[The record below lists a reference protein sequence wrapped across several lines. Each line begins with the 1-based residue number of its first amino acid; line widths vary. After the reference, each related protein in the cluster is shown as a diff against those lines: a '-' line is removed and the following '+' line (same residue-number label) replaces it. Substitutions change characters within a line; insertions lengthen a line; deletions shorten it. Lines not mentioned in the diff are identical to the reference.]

1 MNSIFPELNPQ
12 DDNENSNFNL
22 LSSNNSENK
31 NISQNINF
39 SNNLSAAPE
48 FNQNNE
54 NLNLNI
60 IMDNLNDKGNM
71 VQMMERGLLPIFI
84 KIEKYKPIF
93 FMCNKRAK
101 LKKILNAYAKMFN
114 IENISNYIFYKGNEK
129 LNINLTIE
137 DSNVKNFDIIK
148 SEQLENQ

>member
-12 DDNENSNFNL
+12 NDNENSNFNL

-31 NISQNINF
+31 NISQNVNF

-48 FNQNNE
+48 FNQNDE

-60 IMDNLNDKGNM
+60 IMNNLNDKGNM
-71 VQMMERGLLPIFI
+71 VQMMERGLLPLFI

-101 LKKILNAYAKMFN
+101 LKKIINAYAKMFT

-148 SEQLENQ
+148 SEQLEN

>member
-22 LSSNNSENK
+22 FSSNNSENK

-48 FNQNNE
+48 FNQNDE

-71 VQMMERGLLPIFI
+71 VQMMERGLLPLFI

-101 LKKILNAYAKMFN
+101 LKKIINAYAKMFN

-148 SEQLENQ
+148 SEQLEN

>member
-31 NISQNINF
+31 NISQNVNF

-48 FNQNNE
+48 FNQNDE

-60 IMDNLNDKGNM
+60 IMNFLNDKGNM
-71 VQMMERGLLPIFI
+71 VQMMERGLLPLFI

-101 LKKILNAYAKMFN
+101 LKKIINAYAKMFN

-148 SEQLENQ
+148 SEQLEN

>member
-31 NISQNINF
+31 NISQNINI

-48 FNQNNE
+48 FNQNHE

-60 IMDNLNDKGNM
+60 IMNNLNDKGNM
-71 VQMMERGLLPIFI
+71 VQMMERGLLPLFI

-101 LKKILNAYAKMFN
+101 LKKIINAYAKMFN

-148 SEQLENQ
+148 SEQLEN

>member
-12 DDNENSNFNL
+12 NDNENSNFNL

-54 NLNLNI
+54 NLNLNNNI
-60 IMDNLNDKGNM
+60 DNLNDKGNM
-71 VQMMERGLLPIFI
+71 AQMMERGLLPLFI

-101 LKKILNAYAKMFN
+101 LKKIINAYAKMFN

-148 SEQLENQ
+148 SEQLEN

>member
-1 MNSIFPELNPQ
+1 MNSIFPEFNPQ

-60 IMDNLNDKGNM
+60 IMNNLNDKGNM
-71 VQMMERGLLPIFI
+71 VQMMERGLLPLFI

-101 LKKILNAYAKMFN
+101 LKKIINAYAKMFN

-148 SEQLENQ
+148 SEQLEN

>member
-12 DDNENSNFNL
+12 NDNENSNFNL

-48 FNQNNE
+48 FNQNDE

-60 IMDNLNDKGNM
+60 IMNNLNDKGNM
-71 VQMMERGLLPIFI
+71 VQMMERGLLPLFI

-101 LKKILNAYAKMFN
+101 LKKIINAYAKMFN

-148 SEQLENQ
+148 SEQLEN

>member
-71 VQMMERGLLPIFI
+71 VQMMERGLLPLFI

-101 LKKILNAYAKMFN
+101 LKKIINAYAKMFN

-148 SEQLENQ
+148 SEQLEN

>member
-12 DDNENSNFNL
+12 DDNENSIFNL

-48 FNQNNE
+48 FNQNDE

-71 VQMMERGLLPIFI
+71 VQMMERGLLPLFI

-101 LKKILNAYAKMFN
+101 LKKIINAYAKMFN

-148 SEQLENQ
+148 SEQLEN

>member
-60 IMDNLNDKGNM
+60 IMNNLNDKGNM
-71 VQMMERGLLPIFI
+71 VQMMERGLLPLFI

-101 LKKILNAYAKMFN
+101 LKKIINAYAKMFN
-114 IENISNYIFYKGNEK
+114 IENISNYIFY
-129 LNINLTIE
+129 NI
-137 DSNVKNFDIIK
+137 
-148 SEQLENQ
+148 

>member
-48 FNQNNE
+48 FNQNHE

-60 IMDNLNDKGNM
+60 IMNNLNDKGNM
-71 VQMMERGLLPIFI
+71 VQMMERGLLPLFI

-101 LKKILNAYAKMFN
+101 LKKIINAYAKMFN

-148 SEQLENQ
+148 SEQLEN

>member
-48 FNQNNE
+48 FNQNDE

-60 IMDNLNDKGNM
+60 IMNNLNDKGNM
-71 VQMMERGLLPIFI
+71 VQMMERGLLPLFI

-101 LKKILNAYAKMFN
+101 LKKIINAYAKMFN

-148 SEQLENQ
+148 SEQLEN

>member
-12 DDNENSNFNL
+12 DNNENSNFNL

-48 FNQNNE
+48 FNQNHE

-60 IMDNLNDKGNM
+60 IMNNLNDKGNM
-71 VQMMERGLLPIFI
+71 VQMMERGLLPLFI

-101 LKKILNAYAKMFN
+101 LKKIINAYAKMFN

-148 SEQLENQ
+148 SEQLEN

>member
-1 MNSIFPELNPQ
+1 MNSIFPELNPK

-71 VQMMERGLLPIFI
+71 VQMMERGLLPLFI

-101 LKKILNAYAKMFN
+101 LKKIINAYAKMFN

-148 SEQLENQ
+148 SEQLEN

>member
-12 DDNENSNFNL
+12 NDNENSNFNL

-31 NISQNINF
+31 NISQNVNF

-48 FNQNNE
+48 FNQNDE

-60 IMDNLNDKGNM
+60 IMNNLNDKGNM
-71 VQMMERGLLPIFI
+71 VQMMERGLLPLFI

-101 LKKILNAYAKMFN
+101 LKKIINAYAKMFN

-148 SEQLENQ
+148 SEQLEN

>member
-48 FNQNNE
+48 FNQNDE

-71 VQMMERGLLPIFI
+71 VQMMERGLLPLFI

-101 LKKILNAYAKMFN
+101 LKKIINAYAKMFN

-137 DSNVKNFDIIK
+137 DSHVKNFDIIK
-148 SEQLENQ
+148 SEQLEN